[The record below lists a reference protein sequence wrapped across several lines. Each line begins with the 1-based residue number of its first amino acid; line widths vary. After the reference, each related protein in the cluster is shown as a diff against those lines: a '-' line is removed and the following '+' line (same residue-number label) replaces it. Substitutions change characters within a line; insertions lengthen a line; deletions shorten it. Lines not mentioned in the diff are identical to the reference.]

1 MMNLQISKVF
11 GEFGFSQNKLA
22 KNIIILRIFQTTE
35 KTWKKMASASI
46 RPPSDVETDAE
57 PETGSRVSD
66 TYVSP
71 ESRVSDTYDSPAL
84 NGLEAEMDKMDI
96 NLKMNNFEILIM
108 HCDEDEDDERAVRYF
123 KKQLEENVSYLK
135 FNKRVNPKVELYSE
149 VSLESN
155 TPTRDLELPLQK
167 ALFVFLYVTKSFCKS
182 GMSMFDGQA
191 SLINNLKKEKPDN
204 FILVIHTK
212 PEKTRDYILNTRL
225 GALNYLYFSKNEK
238 ENTNFYSKV
247 ITEKRKGD
255 DQVNDTPKSPA
266 VNAGFEKM
274 SSNQKPVLE
283 VKPLILNTPQVTAN
297 VDLEDGDSQILS
309 LLT

>member
-35 KTWKKMASASI
+35 KTWKKMASASN

-57 PETGSRVSD
+57 PETGSRASDAYASLGSRASD
-66 TYVSP
+66 TYVSLG
-71 ESRVSDTYDSPAL
+71 SRASDTYVSQESSASPAL

-108 HCDEDEDDERAVRYF
+108 HCDDDEDDERAVRYF

-182 GMSMFDGQA
+182 GMSMFDGEA
-191 SLINNLKKEKPDN
+191 SLINNLRKQKPDN

-212 PEKTRDYILNTRL
+212 PEKTRDYTLNMRL
-225 GALNYLYFSKNEK
+225 DALNYLYFSKNEK
-238 ENTNFYSKV
+238 KTLSFIV
-247 ITEKRKGD
+247 ML
-255 DQVNDTPKSPA
+255 
-266 VNAGFEKM
+266 AGC
-274 SSNQKPVLE
+274 
-283 VKPLILNTPQVTAN
+283 
-297 VDLEDGDSQILS
+297 
-309 LLT
+309 